1 MSVAKRS
8 YSRWGRKIK
17 DSSAPLTIRVRPVDI
32 RGAVCRDHE
41 RCVIANAIKRSKKA
55 PWVNVGADTVIIGD
69 TPKTGRRFKLDAMGR
84 EVVRYFD
91 TSEGGAGP
99 TKLTLH
105 APTTSQRI
113 GERKGEAH
121 GSNRRSGKRRKP
133 TR

>member
-1 MSVAKRS
+1 MKTT

-17 DSSAPLTIRVRPVDI
+17 DSSEPLSIRVRPIDI
-32 RGAVCRDHE
+32 KNAVCRDHE

-69 TPKTGRRFKLDAMGR
+69 TEKTGRRFKLDSLGK

-99 TKLTLH
+99 TQLILH
-105 APTTSQRI
+105 APATSQRI
-113 GERKGEAH
+113 GARKGEKH
-121 GSNRRSGKRRKP
+121 GSNRRSGRRRKP